1 MIPEENIIE
10 FEELAVGK
18 QGGIFTE
25 ARNILDDYV
34 WNGYATVYQKETFFK
49 ALDLLRC
56 EENEDLKNMKK

>member
-10 FEELAVGK
+10 FEELAAGK

-49 ALDLLRC
+49 VLDLLRC